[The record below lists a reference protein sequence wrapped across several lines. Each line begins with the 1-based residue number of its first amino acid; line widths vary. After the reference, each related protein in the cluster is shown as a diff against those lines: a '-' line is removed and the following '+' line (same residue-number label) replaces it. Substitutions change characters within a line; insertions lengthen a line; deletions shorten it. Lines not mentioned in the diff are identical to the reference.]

1 MNMNRFLFIL
11 CLLLSFA
18 GGDSVIQA
26 ADPWNYPTSK
36 PETPFGGGDGSSWN
50 PYRIETA
57 QHLANLAYMVTKKGT
72 TYKGK
77 YFVMT
82 NDITLN
88 DDVIGSDGKS
98 LQKAVG
104 KYASWIPIGDSGIL
118 GGNAF
123 EGNFDGQ
130 GHTIKGMVRNNQD
143 EEAYNGLFGNVK
155 NAVIQDINMV
165 DCYIECGYNTSPSAT
180 YGILV
185 AKSMNSTYMNCT
197 VTNSVIRVGTENDV
211 AIGGI
216 LGNADADGECKTR
229 ISNCKFNGYIRLCV
243 EFNRPTNPSMRVG
256 GIMGNEANS
265 REALYMS
272 NCSTSGDIEFES
284 KVYISRGAVGGIAAN
299 FANQGSVNN
308 CVSSMNIT
316 INSPYNR
323 LSKCFVGGICCD
335 GFNKT
340 KDDEINLTLN
350 NCVYLGTI
358 RIGSANNKAKMQ
370 YLHACGIGNNRAW
383 VNSCAFY
390 GKFDIHS
397 EGATEVYIAPI
408 VNKYYMGNLDLSTQ
422 YKQSVV
428 YSVGNVI
435 DIESSDLNI
444 DQVCNLMTEGKL
456 HKDYYHF
463 ETSDGRNIECKYSDN
478 TSTYHKTLAQLKAD
492 GFVSAL
498 NSNVGSN
505 IWGKLTGMSDE
516 SLNDLPMPVACGG
529 VPASYTGGGT
539 LDNPYMINTKD
550 DLNRLKD
557 YVNGGRAFENTYFK
571 LGADISIT
579 GTLSECI
586 GTYEKP
592 FKGHFDGN
600 GHAIVGLHKSLFGY
614 MYGTVKNLALVDCD
628 IWQGNYATALAR
640 QVGDT
645 DNKAEVSNCYVSGTI
660 SFSTPWDQLGYA
672 STFAFQVAKG
682 SSIHDCYFKGRFV
695 VKQQTFNTYNVAG
708 IAIYD
713 NNREV
718 NTSAVSPVGIFN
730 CYASFDVKV
739 EASVWQTRYTYGIS
753 SESSNDES
761 KGNYFVCSDNGVH
774 QSNNGGIKLNSE
786 SELNGKF
793 KDKSGWLQG
802 VYRPLL
808 ASAKHYEATSP
819 EGTTAYFDAIPEAN
833 PKKNY
838 IYNVTVS
845 GDPYADKTIWQLPN
859 MAVYVPSEQT
869 DYITNGYLDQSAD
882 FQYNRTANAT
892 KGQLRYDLKQNASGY
907 HIICLPGVVE
917 RGDLP
922 KDGKVMIYGKITT
935 TETSQEINE
944 VHVDTIPAGVPC
956 ILYVPTA
963 AYAEGTDIPLVMRG
977 EIRIE
982 PLIDANYSNM
992 KGTFKTV
999 TNVNDACITATK
1011 REDGNVY
1018 FEKSASAVTLQPFTA
1033 WLEGATGDVK
1043 IVDYVLLDEENEA
1056 MTVTLAN
1063 LNEQTINLKMRRTV
1077 KGGKWNTLCLPF
1089 DMTAEEIAATFGEG
1103 TKVEEF
1109 SSLTYDSSKES
1120 TTLQFSKAETI
1131 TAGTPYLLKPG
1142 RDTDA
1147 SIFDIKSKE
1156 IKCESETFVPEG
1168 TTNADAANTVSLTM
1182 QGEYN
1187 HRMIS
1192 SNDYAEKNMYVI
1204 SGDKI
1209 YYVDSDVEMKG
1220 FRCYFVAE
1228 ETASGSGAK
1237 LFSGARLMHFDG
1249 SSTELRLIKAEAEGE
1264 DGAVYDLLGRKSNG
1278 QTNGVVI
1285 KNGKKVLKN

>member
-1 MNMNRFLFIL
+1 M
-11 CLLLSFA
+11 
-18 GGDSVIQA
+18 
-26 ADPWNYPTSK
+26 
-36 PETPFGGGDGSSWN
+36 
-50 PYRIETA
+50 
-57 QHLANLAYMVTKKGT
+57 
-72 TYKGK
+72 
-77 YFVMT
+77 
-82 NDITLN
+82 
-88 DDVIGSDGKS
+88 
-98 LQKAVG
+98 
-104 KYASWIPIGDSGIL
+104 
-118 GGNAF
+118 
-123 EGNFDGQ
+123 
-130 GHTIKGMVRNNQD
+130 
-143 EEAYNGLFGNVK
+143 
-155 NAVIQDINMV
+155 
-165 DCYIECGYNTSPSAT
+165 
-180 YGILV
+180 
-185 AKSMNSTYMNCT
+185 
-197 VTNSVIRVGTENDV
+197 
-211 AIGGI
+211 
-216 LGNADADGECKTR
+216 
-229 ISNCKFNGYIRLCV
+229 
-243 EFNRPTNPSMRVG
+243 
-256 GIMGNEANS
+256 
-265 REALYMS
+265 
-272 NCSTSGDIEFES
+272 
-284 KVYISRGAVGGIAAN
+284 
-299 FANQGSVNN
+299 
-308 CVSSMNIT
+308 
-316 INSPYNR
+316 
-323 LSKCFVGGICCD
+323 
-335 GFNKT
+335 
-340 KDDEINLTLN
+340 
-350 NCVYLGTI
+350 
-358 RIGSANNKAKMQ
+358 
-370 YLHACGIGNNRAW
+370 
-383 VNSCAFY
+383 
-390 GKFDIHS
+390 
-397 EGATEVYIAPI
+397 
-408 VNKYYMGNLDLSTQ
+408 
-422 YKQSVV
+422 
-428 YSVGNVI
+428 
-435 DIESSDLNI
+435 
-444 DQVCNLMTEGKL
+444 
-456 HKDYYHF
+456 
-463 ETSDGRNIECKYSDN
+463 
-478 TSTYHKTLAQLKAD
+478 
-492 GFVSAL
+492 
-498 NSNVGSN
+498 
-505 IWGKLTGMSDE
+505 
-516 SLNDLPMPVACGG
+516 
-529 VPASYTGGGT
+529 
-539 LDNPYMINTKD
+539 
-550 DLNRLKD
+550 
-557 YVNGGRAFENTYFK
+557 
-571 LGADISIT
+571 
-579 GTLSECI
+579 
-586 GTYEKP
+586 
-592 FKGHFDGN
+592 
-600 GHAIVGLHKSLFGY
+600 
-614 MYGTVKNLALVDCD
+614 
-628 IWQGNYATALAR
+628 
-640 QVGDT
+640 
-645 DNKAEVSNCYVSGTI
+645 SNCYVSGTI

-1264 DGAVYDLLGRKSNG
+1264 DGAVYDLLGRKRDG
-1278 QTNGVVI
+1278 QTKGLVI
-1285 KNGKKVLKN
+1285 KNGIKVLKN